1 MKKTKNFGQVT
12 GVLDTVEFQKRGL
25 SHCHTLLWVDSESKI
40 RSPEDVDRFILAELP
55 DPSVDPQGYKIVS
68 EMMMHGPC
76 GPANPSATCTQG
88 DKCNKIFPKTFT
100 PQTFFDDKGR
110 VHYKRRD
117 DGVSATKHQL
127 RHLTYLDFPSEFVW
141 YPDRKSWS
149 PRRNSKSSIVFYPM
163 CRSACQA
170 LGLLGDDV
178 EWDTAFQEAF
188 QSSKST
194 HRVVAQLENRMLME
208 ERNYNREELMLERC
222 NSVPKLN
229 SEQRRIYDMVIRADS
244 TNEQELIFVYGHGV
258 TGKTFLWKTIISTLR
273 SEGKIVLAVTSSGIA
288 SLLLPSGRTT
298 HSRFKL
304 SLELTE
310 ESLFLLG
317 GDFRQTLPVKK
328 GASKME
334 VIASLVSSFASWLLD
349 IGEGNIGDADEQDPE
364 NNNWISIPSKYCF
377 PSGENGLSSLID
389 FIYDQNTLQT
399 PSAVTLQQKAIVCPK
414 NETANVINSKVLEM
428 VQGESTTCLSQDEAT
443 PLGDNGADT
452 KMLYPVEHLNT
463 LKFSGFPSHH
473 LELKVGAPVMLLR
486 NINLAGGLC
495 NGTRMIVRQ
504 LLTKLIE
511 VQIITGTRVGQ
522 KVFIHRIPLTHK
534 DPDLPFVF
542 KRRQFPIKLCYAMTI
557 NKSQGQSLSKIGVY
571 LPAPIFGHGQLYVAL
586 SRLQPLMV

>member
-1 MKKTKNFGQVT
+1 
-12 GVLDTVEFQKRGL
+12 
-25 SHCHTLLWVDSESKI
+25 
-40 RSPEDVDRFILAELP
+40 
-55 DPSVDPQGYKIVS
+55 
-68 EMMMHGPC
+68 
-76 GPANPSATCTQG
+76 
-88 DKCNKIFPKTFT
+88 
-100 PQTFFDDKGR
+100 
-110 VHYKRRD
+110 
-117 DGVSATKHQL
+117 
-127 RHLTYLDFPSEFVW
+127 FVW
-141 YPDRKSWS
+141 YPNRKSWS
-149 PRRNSKSSIVFYPM
+149 PRRNSKSSIGRLAYVHPTSGELFYFRMLLCHQTGCKDFFEIQIVNKVFYPT

-178 EWDTAFQEAF
+178 EWDTAFKKRAF
-188 QSSKST
+188 RSSEST
-194 HRVVAQLENRMLME
+194 HRVDRQLENRMLME

-229 SEQRRIYDMVIRADS
+229 SDQRRIYDMVIRADS
-244 TNEQELIFVYGHGV
+244 TNEQELIFVYGHGG

-273 SEGKIVLAVTSSGIA
+273 SEGKIVLAVASSGIA
-288 SLLLPSGRTT
+288 SLLLPSGRTA

-304 SLELTE
+304 PLELTE
-310 ESLFLLG
+310 ESLSLDRSLRDMLDAPHSLFGGKSVLLG

-334 VIASLVSSFASWLLD
+334 VIASYISESNLWPHFKVFMLKENMRFSRPDINANEQSLVSSFASWLLD
-349 IGEGNIGDADEQDPE
+349 IGDGNIGKADEQDPE
-364 NNNWISIPSKYCF
+364 NSNWISIPSEYCL

-414 NETANVINSKVLEM
+414 YDETADVINSKVLEM
-428 VQGESTTCLSQDEAT
+428 VQGESTTYLSQDEAT

-452 KMLYPVEHLNT
+452 EMLYPVEHLNT
-463 LKFSGFPSHH
+463 LKFPGFPSHY

-557 NKSQGQSLSKIGVY
+557 NKSQGQSSRTDIWSWATIRRFIKGYNLLLLLSEKFQLDIAKRVKKMDGLSKCAE
-571 LPAPIFGHGQLYVAL
+571 LEMAL
-586 SRLQPLMV
+586 VRRSG